1 MKSMIDHPDHYQAGG
16 FECIDVMLAVFGV
29 NAVKSFCLLNA
40 FKYLYRSEKKNGV
53 EDLKKA
59 SWYLNKIFELEE

>member
-1 MKSMIDHPDHYQAGG
+1 MKSMVDHPDHYQAGG
-16 FECIDVMLAVFGV
+16 FECIDVML
-29 NAVKSFCLLNA
+29 AVKSFCLLNA
-40 FKYLYRSEKKNGV
+40 FKYLYRSEKKNGI